1 LYRFLILYPGMAE
14 KHIMNLLK
22 IRKKQIAVLALV
34 LVLAVAFVTIAGCAG
49 EKIGQSHTVVYKTD
63 SNGSVVW
70 VSSLDTG
77 MRDQGNTIIE
87 TSDGGYLV
95 AGFISDNPKGDPGHQ
110 IFPRVVRLD
119 HAGRILWDTVLNTS
133 FGPHDFKDAG
143 SANAIAER
151 PDRHVMVTTYYG
163 FVLVLDPSGTIEQA
177 LEVNS
182 SGDSFISERDMSLLI
197 SRSEGVSKFTSTGS
211 LLWKNPVRGNGITFQ
226 TMDGGYCLG
235 GSSDTKNGTRHG
247 TSCLNANGS
256 TRWNHVREDYGDK
269 QITSF
274 YEPSPGFIE
283 VTYLREDRTRTEGLV
298 IHPALTR
305 SVLFDI
311 TGKILAEKNLTAS
324 EPLIRTT
331 EGGYAFSSGTF
342 GSGGEYAANAYTRP
356 IHIARLSQNGSL
368 LWDRVLVNSTV
379 GEKFPSS
386 IIQTK
391 DEGFA
396 VLVIV

>member
-1 LYRFLILYPGMAE
+1 
-14 KHIMNLLK
+14 MNTLK

-34 LVLAVAFVTIAGCAG
+34 LVLAVTFVTIAGCAG
-49 EKIGQSHTVVYKTD
+49 EKIRQSHTVVYKTD
-63 SNGSVVW
+63 SHGSVVW
-70 VSSLDTG
+70 ESSLDTG
-77 MRDQGNTIIE
+77 MRDQGYTIIE

-110 IFPRVVRLD
+110 VFPRVVRLD
-119 HAGRILWDTVLNTS
+119 QAGRILWDTVLNTS
-133 FGPHDFKDAG
+133 YGSYDFKNAGCADAIG
-143 SANAIAER
+143 ET
-151 PDRHVMVTTYYG
+151 PDKDVLVTTRKG
-163 FVLVLDPSGTIEQA
+163 FILTLDPAGNIKSAMRVNTSGFS
-177 LEVNS
+177 L
-182 SGDSFISERDMSLLI
+182 ISERDMSILI
-197 SRSEGVSKFTSTGS
+197 VQSEGVSKFNSSGF
-211 LLWKNPVRGNGITFQ
+211 LVWKNPSWGDRMIFQ
-226 TMDGGYCLG
+226 TGDGGYCFE
-235 GSSDTKNGTRHG
+235 SSNNSGKGTRDSTTCLDPNGT
-247 TSCLNANGS
+247 TL
-256 TRWNHVREDYGDK
+256 WEHVGEGLMREE
-269 QITSF
+269 ITSF

-305 SVLFDI
+305 SVLFDT

-331 EGGYAFSSGTF
+331 EGGYAFSSGTY